1 MKSPDLH
8 LPSRARIARG
18 AAAWLA
24 GLVCGSAIAATTDI
38 ANAPL
43 FTSSN
48 TTVKPNM
55 MFILDDSGS
64 MEREY
69 MPDEAYNFDSVEY
82 GKTASQC
89 NGLAYDPN
97 VTYTVPKNAD
107 GTSKTLGD
115 LNLLD
120 VSDQASNERTLSSIG
135 TWPSA
140 GDSISLS
147 VTSSNPQSNWFSTS
161 PGNSSHLVTV
171 FASDTQFFT
180 GRVTS
185 WNKDTRV
192 LQVRV
197 LAVVGSGSAASPR
210 VGHGLANS
218 YFTYTGSQSKLNFSY
233 NSSGDLTANT
243 FYNECNSDIGD
254 TPGSNV
260 FTAGAVGQSS
270 TDAQNYAN
278 WKTYY
283 TDRMKMM
290 KTAVSLAFAGV
301 DSRYRVGFSTI
312 SSTTAAAGSGF
323 LDIADFDATQKDSFY
338 TKLFAANPSITTPLR
353 GALAKAGQYYAKKAP
368 SQTVDPIQY
377 SCQRNFT
384 ILSTD
389 GYWNTGYETS
399 TYGPYKL
406 DGTAVGQQDGGST
419 LRPMFDG
426 GSVTVTTTETWTVQK
441 VIVSTT
447 VQPRITTSSV
457 SNSTTTQAPAGAN
470 SGQTQ
475 SAYELVWPFTV
486 SGGNMTRSSDVVTV
500 TVPAGHG
507 LRTGDLFDID
517 TGSSNNYNRSF
528 EAGNV
533 SITVISPTQ
542 FRYNDSGSNG
552 SPSSSFTFYPGG
564 TSCSGGRAVQRPVT
578 RTRDQVNLTTT
589 TVTETTSTGS
599 TSTFTTTR
607 TERTPQTKVT
617 RVVNGVQVS
626 STTTAGTMSVTSSST
641 TPTVTTGSPTTTTTT
656 SITVAPGFTDW
667 VSSPAGNVETTCRSQ
682 PQAAGAITS
691 GAASTTSVQVTTQG
705 PTPSGPTT
713 TPGTAVVT
721 VDSTTT
727 TESARTS
734 TSATTATGGTSN
746 TLADVAMYYYQT
758 DLRDGGLSNCTGAL
772 GTNVCANNVSGN
784 TDDAAHSYGDSA
796 TWQHMTTFT
805 LGLGASGFLK
815 YDPNYLTQLSG
826 DFFDIT
832 NSSRDWSTPTVS
844 SSGGGPENIDDLWH
858 AAVNGRGQYF
868 SATDPNSLTDSLNAA
883 LDKIK
888 AVTGAA
894 SAASTSSLQPVAGD
908 NDIYVAQFTTQL
920 WVGDVLKFTIDPL
933 TGAISTS
940 PTWSAKTQ
948 LDTQTAASRRI
959 LYAKPDG
966 TSALRDF
973 TYANLSAD
981 GYGANFTGFCSK
993 AGADGGSS
1001 PSQCADL
1008 NAAELTSA
1016 NTGTN
1021 LVNFLRGDRTATYY
1035 RTRQN
1040 LLGDI
1045 INASPLYI
1053 GKPGFRYTE
1062 NNYQAFASSN
1072 AGRRAVV
1079 LAAANDGML
1088 HAFDRATGNELWAY
1102 IPSFVMP
1109 NLYKLADNSYSNNH
1123 HYFVDGSPQV
1133 GDIYVGGQWKTIVV
1147 GGLNAGGRGYYAL
1160 DVTDPENPS
1169 LMWEFRHDNLGLT
1182 FGNPIITK
1190 QADGT
1195 WIVAFG
1201 SGYNNVSPGDGN
1213 GHLFVLNAATG
1224 APIKTISTFTSGT
1237 TAAGSTGTPSGLARI
1252 NVWVDSELVNEAKRF
1267 YGGDLL
1273 GNLWRFDIDG
1283 LVAPNNSALLLAQ
1296 LTSTDGSPQPITVK
1310 PTLAEVNYNGS
1321 RYPVVYVA
1329 TGKYLGTTDLSDAR
1343 VQSIYAMKDPL
1354 TGTGYGVV
1362 RSDGNFATQTITAS
1376 GTNRTSTSNAVNWT
1390 TKSGWRAD
1398 LPAGER
1404 VSVNPQIA
1412 LETLFVGSNLP
1423 SNDSCTVGGQSFLY
1437 EFNIAS
1443 GSSTSTYVGNVM
1455 IQGLTLV
1462 QLTEGA
1468 AAGSVVSIITR
1479 SDGTLQSI
1487 VGSPSTTTMNLKRTS
1502 WRELVD

>member
-1 MKSPDLH
+1 MKTPDLH
-8 LPSRARIARG
+8 LLSRARIARG

-24 GLVCGSAIAATTDI
+24 GLVCGTAIAATTDI

-69 MPDEAYNFDSVEY
+69 MPDEAYNFDSTEY
-82 GKTASQC
+82 GKTAAQC
-89 NGLAYDPN
+89 NGLAYDPS
-97 VTYTVPKNAD
+97 VTYSLPKNAD
-107 GTSKTLGD
+107 GTSKAAGD

-120 VSDQASNERTLSSIG
+120 VSDQLSNERTLSSIG
-135 TWPSA
+135 TWPAA
-140 GDSISLS
+140 GDLVNLS
-147 VTSSNPQSNWFSTS
+147 VTSNNPQSSWFSTS
-161 PGNSSHLVTV
+161 TGSSSHLVTIY
-171 FASDTQFFT
+171 ASDTQFFT
-180 GRVTS
+180 GRVTA
-185 WNKDTRV
+185 WNKDTRA

-197 LAVVGSGSAASPR
+197 LAVVGTGSAASPR

-218 YFTYTGSQSKLNFSY
+218 YFTYSGSQSKLNFSY
-233 NSSGDLTANT
+233 NADGNLTANT

-254 TPGSNV
+254 TPGSSV
-260 FTAGAVGQSS
+260 FTAAALGQSS

-312 SSTTAAAGSGF
+312 SARTAAAGDSF

-353 GALAKAGQYYAKKAP
+353 GALSKAGQYYANKAP

-389 GYWNTGYETS
+389 GYWNTGYETT

-406 DGTAVGQQDGGST
+406 DGTAVGQQDGGAT

-426 GSVTVTTTETWTVQK
+426 GSVTVTTTETWTARK

-447 VQPRITTSSV
+447 VQPMVTTSTV
-457 SNSTTTQAPAGAN
+457 SNSTTTRAPVSANAGEIR
-470 SGQTQ
+470 
-475 SAYELVWPFTV
+475 SAYELVPEFNVPGWR
-486 SGGNMTRSSDVVTV
+486 MTRSGNVVTV
-500 TVPAGHG
+500 TLDFEHG
-507 LRTGDLFDID
+507 LIDNDRLDVASGDY
-517 TGSSNNYNRSF
+517 SSFRASD
-528 EAGNV
+528 V
-533 SITVISPTQ
+533 LVTVLSPTQ
-542 FRYNDSGSNG
+542 FRYTASTGSA
-552 SPSSSFTFYPGG
+552 SSAQGTYNFRPGG
-564 TSCSGGRAVQRPVT
+564 VNCDNGRAVQRTVT
-578 RTRDQVNLTTT
+578 QRRDRVSLTTT
-589 TVTETTSTGS
+589 TTTQTTTQAS

-607 TERTPQTKVT
+607 TETTPYTKVT
-617 RVVNGVQVS
+617 KVVNGVQVS
-626 STTTAGTMSVTSSST
+626 STTTPGTMTATSTNS
-641 TPTVTTGSPTTTTTT
+641 TPTIETGSPVVTTNTSTSAPATGYTDWESVPSGNVGTSCRWSPSDPGATTGSQPSNTTET
-656 SITVAPGFTDW
+656 STA
-667 VSSPAGNVETTCRSQ
+667 N
-682 PQAAGAITS
+682 PQTS
-691 GAASTTSVQVTTQG
+691 T
-705 PTPSGPTT
+705 GPTT
-713 TPGTAVVT
+713 TNGTAIVT

-727 TESARTS
+727 TESGRTS
-734 TSATTATGGTSN
+734 SSSTSTTGGTSN

-758 DLRDGGLSNCTGAL
+758 DLRDAGLSNCTGAL

-844 SSGGGPENIDDLWH
+844 GSGGGPENIDDLWH

-966 TSALRDF
+966 SSALRDF
-973 TYANLSAD
+973 TYANLSTD
-981 GYGANFTGFCSK
+981 GYGAHFTNFCAKS
-993 AGADGGSS
+993 GADGGTA
-1001 PSQCADL
+1001 PSQCVDL
-1008 NAAELTSA
+1008 NASELASA
-1016 NTGTN
+1016 NTGSN
-1021 LVNFLRGDRTATYY
+1021 LVNFLRGDRTASYY

-1062 NNYQAFASSN
+1062 NGYQAFASAN
-1072 AGRRAVV
+1072 ASRRAVV

-1088 HAFDRATGNELWAY
+1088 HAFDRVTGNELWAY

-1123 HYFVDGSPQV
+1123 QYFVDGSPQV
-1133 GDIYVGGQWKTIVV
+1133 GDIFVGGQWKTIVV

-1160 DVTDPENPS
+1160 DVTDPENPT
-1169 LMWEFRHDNLGLT
+1169 LLWEFRHDNLGLT

-1195 WIVAFG
+1195 WIVVFG

-1224 APIKTISTFTSGT
+1224 AEIKTISTFTAGT
-1237 TAAGSTGTPSGLARI
+1237 TPAGSAGTPSGLARI

-1273 GNLWRFDIDG
+1273 GNLWRFDIDS

-1296 LTSTDGSPQPITVK
+1296 LTSPDGSPQPITVK

-1354 TGTGYGVV
+1354 TATGYGVV
-1362 RSDGNFATQTITAS
+1362 RSDGSFATQTITAS
-1376 GTNRTSTSNAVNWT
+1376 GTNRTSTTNPVNWIT
-1390 TKSGWRAD
+1390 SSGWRAD

-1443 GSSTSTYVGNVM
+1443 GASTSSYVGNVM

-1487 VGSPSTTTMNLKRTS
+1487 VGSPSTSTMNLRRTS